1 MRNRRPQPPSSP
13 SGLTVAPTHSSR
25 PPRPARDRRAG
36 PADRLRGPPTPTRG
50 SPAAGDPT
58 CRRARAGPP
67 RARRAARAASRRF
80 TPRAPLLPCL
90 AAQHRRSSANKL
102 QARRTIFISHNASS
116 VGAALRPPPTPS
128 TVPLF
133 PRGTLGHRPS
143 LLLLQATPAP
153 LHLLLLRR
161 SRACARE
168 IDQRDRPGTRSTSSS
183 RTCTARRPSARASAR
198 PSRLPMAGQRTTA
211 PPM

>member
-1 MRNRRPQPPSSP
+1 MRPGRCPTSGPSDGAGERNSRTFSGLTHTPAFTSAASSGRSAVRNRRPQPPSSP

-90 AAQHRRSSANKL
+90 AAHHRRRRRARTSPHPHPHPSPNPRPHLEPHPHLGPHSRPHPNPHPNAN
-102 QARRTIFISHNASS
+102 
-116 VGAALRPPPTPS
+116 P
-128 TVPLF
+128 
-133 PRGTLGHRPS
+133 
-143 LLLLQATPAP
+143 
-153 LHLLLLRR
+153 LLR
-161 SRACARE
+161 
-168 IDQRDRPGTRSTSSS
+168 
-183 RTCTARRPSARASAR
+183 
-198 PSRLPMAGQRTTA
+198 AGPFA
-211 PPM
+211 PPQPSPSPSPTSPPSPSP

>member
-153 LHLLLLRR
+153 LRLIKSR
-161 SRACARE
+161 SSGRASCSASASQTVE
-168 IDQRDRPGTRSTSSS
+168 AG
-183 RTCTARRPSARASAR
+183 ARRATACRRRRGARGTAWKK
-198 PSRLPMAGQRTTA
+198 QRR
-211 PPM
+211 